1 MADALVAQLKATV
14 DKLENRVVELEA
26 RLHGHGGASPSGGET
41 SGMRMILIGPP
52 GAGMSPLNPNAPVHI
67 RTSGTE
73 TTADTNIQHRQG
85 HTGTEAKGEV
95 RLLSSGYR
103 RHAARASCR

>member
-26 RLHGHGGASPSGGET
+26 RLHGHSAAAPSGGET

-52 GAGMSPLNPNAPVHI
+52 GAGMSPSSTIAPI
-67 RTSGTE
+67 R
-73 TTADTNIQHRQG
+73 NG
-85 HTGTEAKGEV
+85 HG
-95 RLLSSGYR
+95 RNR
-103 RHAARASCR
+103 IDR